1 MPNAQLSFVY
11 FKKIS
16 EQRQAGT
23 MGSVDGLSY
32 APLSCHVMSCS
43 AMPCKQHATTAKSI
57 YSVASAAQRKLSCHN
72 NAYIQCCRCCHA
84 HTVRCQC
91 KVYTHYAAGAAMHT
105 PYTACCR
112 CRASLRHV
120 TGAYP
125 EVASAKQSMAEN
137 SASSSVTNSSKV
149 AVEGS
154 IMRTEPS

>member
-1 MPNAQLSFVY
+1 MSCPMPH
-11 FKKIS
+11 
-16 EQRQAGT
+16 
-23 MGSVDGLSY
+23 
-32 APLSCHVMSCS
+32 CHVMSCS